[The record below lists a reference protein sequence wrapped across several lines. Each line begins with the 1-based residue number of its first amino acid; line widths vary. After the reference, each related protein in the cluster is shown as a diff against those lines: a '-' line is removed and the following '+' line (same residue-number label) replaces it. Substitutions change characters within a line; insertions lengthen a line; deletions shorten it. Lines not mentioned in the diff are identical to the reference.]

1 MAFTAGLEESA
12 GSDEVLAMTEKERFR
27 YQRRYGLIERQQGRV
42 KIINAEQGYMFIAGD
57 DGVDIFAH
65 RSQVPKFEAIARSD
79 LVSYFAGVSR
89 KDPTRNAAYD
99 VRLLGASSTDGVQE
113 SESDGLG
120 RFLHDDIKVS

>member
-1 MAFTAGLEESA
+1 MAFTAGLAESA
-12 GSDEVLAMTEKERFR
+12 GNNGVEAMTEQERCR
-27 YQRRYGLIERQQGRV
+27 YQRRYGLKERQQGRV
-42 KIINAEQGYMFIAGD
+42 KTINAEKGYMFITGN

-99 VRLLGASSTDGVQE
+99 VQILGASS
-113 SESDGLG
+113 SL
-120 RFLHDDIKVS
+120 IKS